1 MKKALSQ
8 LWNGD
13 LVPARPIGVNDPEIA
28 DLEKL
33 MRRNLDKLTDT
44 LTPQQEELLK
54 RYTDVIEENQIVSG
68 EHIFCT
74 GFSMGTR
81 IAVEAL
87 VGSEDCLP

>member
-33 MRRNLDKLTDT
+33 MRRNLEKLTDT
-44 LTPQQEELLK
+44 LTPQQVELLK
-54 RYTDVIEENQIVSG
+54 RYTDVIEEYQIVSG

-74 GFSMGTR
+74 GFSMGAR
-81 IAVEAL
+81 IITEAL
-87 VGSEDCLP
+87 FNAEAAL